1 LEGLVEAKASGIECT
16 KYGEDKCVIGS
27 MSPNT
32 LSTKFLLDPIRLDL
46 NGRGHQWTLGPTVL
60 KTDFGAK
67 DKIVLYPV
75 DSVLCSPISTDG
87 LLQKLLKTFA
97 S

>member
-1 LEGLVEAKASGIECT
+1 MRYGIIPSYGRQCIKQTLITPDPYARRSKPSSCALLGCLLVWRRASEGLVEAKASGIKCT

-46 NGRGHQWTLGPTVL
+46 NGRGH
-60 KTDFGAK
+60 
-67 DKIVLYPV
+67 
-75 DSVLCSPISTDG
+75 
-87 LLQKLLKTFA
+87 
-97 S
+97 